1 MRFAQKSVQ
10 DKSTFTKKMSG
21 FNSLNGNPFGNSD
34 MNTPLID
41 AEHGNTYS
49 SSIKELSRSLGTFQQ
64 HIDKASSLIRR
75 IGTNRDNQNVRDQ
88 IKTHLS
94 DGRELVERIAVDLKD
109 FKRFISEAR
118 GSEKVRTTLF

>member
-1 MRFAQKSVQ
+1 
-10 DKSTFTKKMSG
+10 MSG

-64 HIDKASSLIRR
+64 HIDKATSLIRR
-75 IGTNRDNQNVRDQ
+75 IGREKFRDQ